1 MYIWGKIK
9 DMAVFLG
16 SVKDNKATAIGRFYQ
31 TAMNFE
37 RSYKRGGM
45 QKLQKTIGSDLVYKK
60 GNTWFYNNPKIIKM
74 SISDLNK
81 LTNKITK

>member
-16 SVKDNKATAIGRFYQ
+16 SVKDDKATAIGRFYRE
-31 TAMNFE
+31 TLNFE
-37 RSYKRGGM
+37 NSYKRGGM
-45 QKLQKTIGSDLVYKK
+45 QKLQKILGSDLVYKK
-60 GNTWFYNNPKIIKM
+60 GNLWFYNNPKIIKM
-74 SISDLNK
+74 SISELNK